1 MSTSFVQ
8 AFFAMIKHQA
18 IRQYLSIIDLVGGF
32 NLYTPL
38 KNDGVRQ
45 LGWLFHPSEHFLVV
59 SQLWGNKSHV
69 PITTNHWSMAT
80 SSLQC
85 PSPLLPRRAS
95 PRYARHHRL
104 HPWPHVSHRHG
115 VGTYGYYRIY
125 STPPKKWQNSRL
137 LLKNCD
143 ELLVRSFLL
152 GLAILLL
159 VVRVINIVGSYY
171 SLLLLIINA
180 IGVESLEWVI
190 TGNSN
195 HWR

>member
-59 SQLWGNKSHV
+59 SQFWGNKSHV

-85 PSPLLPRRAS
+85 PSPLLPRCAS

-125 STPPKKWQNSRL
+125 STPPKKNDRTVDSYW
-137 LLKNCD
+137 KTVMNCLFD
-143 ELLVRSFLL
+143 PFSWGWLYFC
-152 GLAILLL
+152 
-159 VVRVINIVGSYY
+159 
-171 SLLLLIINA
+171 
-180 IGVESLEWVI
+180 W
-190 TGNSN
+190 
-195 HWR
+195 